1 MAARADSLHS
11 ASDGSIGDKFRAE
24 LEAKIDKLM
33 EPPPVKTVKALP
45 LPLEGQRKK
54 RGGRRFVFIFI
65 SSYILPLQISLRS
78 PFFAF
83 FVFISPI
90 IPIHLLIAPFSF
102 PFSSTLVAFSSLHF
116 FFHLLFE
123 SSPLTLTSLCPLFS
137 SYFSSHPFF
146 SVFSAPHLFPLH
158 PPPLILPTCLSL
170 PPFLFI
176 FSSSSHHFLYH
187 FPLNAPFLFL
197 FSFPISFFLSSVVDL
212 LAINLAAVSLF
223 CLRLAPAF
231 SNQ

>member
-1 MAARADSLHS
+1 MKGEQEPLRQLKSRFACLFSQDLRFKVQKLVAAKATLAARADSLHS

-102 PFSSTLVAFSSLHF
+102 PFSSTLVAFSS
-116 FFHLLFE
+116 
-123 SSPLTLTSLCPLFS
+123 
-137 SYFSSHPFF
+137 
-146 SVFSAPHLFPLH
+146 
-158 PPPLILPTCLSL
+158 
-170 PPFLFI
+170 FI
-176 FSSSSHHFLYH
+176 
-187 FPLNAPFLFL
+187 
-197 FSFPISFFLSSVVDL
+197 
-212 LAINLAAVSLF
+212 
-223 CLRLAPAF
+223 
-231 SNQ
+231 